1 MRILLK
7 QNNLKSRFIAN
18 VAGMQPLN
26 EGPKISRIL
35 RLWNIFHF
43 AEPKNII

>member
-26 EGPKISRIL
+26 EGPKIPEYCDFGTFSIL
-35 RLWNIFHF
+35 RN
-43 AEPKNII
+43 PKT